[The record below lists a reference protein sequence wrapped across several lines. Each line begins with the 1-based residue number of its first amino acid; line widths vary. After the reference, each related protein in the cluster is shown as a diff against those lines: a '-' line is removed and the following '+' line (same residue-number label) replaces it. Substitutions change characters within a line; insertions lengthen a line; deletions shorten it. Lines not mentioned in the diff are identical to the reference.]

1 MDNNTLNF
9 DEAEKD
15 YSLFH
20 PIIDFID
27 NPKEYKEK
35 ISNFVSQFFLADKV
49 HNYFFQLFSKTNIVI
64 HDFYLF
70 SNQEKYLLK
79 SILKNKNIE
88 ESKEFIELY
97 NQKIEELKNVS
108 PEFQNKHRKDVLEKI
123 KTIQHFLNIF
133 PYNQKKFQNLIYKS
147 IIDWKFSEDIYS
159 NNKFSL
165 LIKAFHNYCDQN
177 IIEDLCSS
185 DKDKVKKSQSYIEQK
200 DLSQHIEN
208 KKDTVIKGTAAV
220 CAMTTLILETSKI
233 APINFHGLVLIP
245 TLIGTGVLFF
255 SLFSILQKN
264 FNDYFHQQKNKTIK
278 NLNVFKYE
286 SKEIDYYPKLLIRK
300 NLFTPLLYKEKLD
313 MNSQKDVNIFLYF
326 SEKLVDENI
335 KLPQKI
341 ITQFDLKKEEVDYLN
356 QISTSKIQELSNIY
370 NLDLRKHLLWNQHLS
385 ENEII
390 IYKKLDNLLQI
401 QDKKDEPFDFQNFH
415 IKNIQNLN
423 KDLASLLE
431 NLNQEQKNI
440 ISSILLSSFKN
451 GFVNPTLQE
460 TIFKE
465 LDEVFPFKNQNVFYK
480 KINIITDEI
489 IEHSLFEQNKKA
501 VKKSSSFSYF
511 KEIGKLLFNQSKE
524 FILKK
529 ESKIMIQ
536 YIENQI
542 QEYDFDN
549 QFVISKK
556 SKFETAIESIF
567 EKIQHKKM
575 KI

>member
-15 YSLFH
+15 YNLFH

-27 NPKEYKEK
+27 NPKEYKDK
-35 ISNFVSQFFLADKV
+35 ISNFVSQFFLLDKV
-49 HNYFFQLFSKTNIVI
+49 HHYFFQLFSKTNIVI

-79 SILKNKNIE
+79 TILQNKNME

-97 NQKIEELKNVS
+97 NQKIEELKNIN

-133 PYNQKKFQNLIYKS
+133 PYNQKNFQNLIYQS
-147 IIDWKFSEDIYS
+147 IIDWEFSEDIYS

-165 LIKAFHNYCDQN
+165 LIKALHNYSDQK
-177 IIEDLCSS
+177 IIADLCSHDS
-185 DKDKVKKSQSYIEQK
+185 DKVKKSQSYIEQK
-200 DLSQHIEN
+200 DELQHIKN

-220 CAMTTLILETSKI
+220 CAMTTLILESSKI
-233 APINFHGLVLIP
+233 APINVHGLVLIP
-245 TLIGTGVLFF
+245 TLVGTGILFF
-255 SLFSILQKN
+255 SLFSLLQKN
-264 FNDYFHQQKNKTIK
+264 FNDYFHQQKNKTIQ

-286 SKEIDYYPKLLIRK
+286 SKEMDYYPKLLIRK
-300 NLFTPLLYKEKLD
+300 NLFTPLLYREKLD
-313 MNSQKDVNIFLYF
+313 MTSQKDINIFLYF

-335 KLPQKI
+335 KLPQKMI
-341 ITQFDLKKEEVDYLN
+341 KQFDLKKEDVDYF
-356 QISTSKIQELSNIY
+356 QISTSKIQELSNVY
-370 NLDLRKHLLWNQHLS
+370 HLDLRKYLLWNHHLS

-401 QDKKDEPFDFQNFH
+401 KDKKDAPFHFQDFH
-415 IKNIQNLN
+415 IQNIKNLN
-423 KDLASLLE
+423 KDLEAFLE
-431 NLNQEQKNI
+431 TLNQEQKNI
-440 ISSILLSSFKN
+440 ISSILLSNFRN

-480 KINIITDEI
+480 KINIITDDLI
-489 IEHSLFEQNKKA
+489 YHSLVEQNKKA

-511 KEIGKLLFNQSKE
+511 KEISKLLFNQSKE
-524 FILKK
+524 FVLKK

-542 QEYDFDN
+542 KEYDFDS
-549 QFVISKK
+549 QFVIRKK
-556 SKFETAIESIF
+556 SKFENVIESIF